1 MKEHEPVE
9 LPFSTCFLS
18 FMHNMSQKMELSP
31 CPSTRTKID
40 TWLHIARRTGLTVF
54 FNKLTKI

>member
-1 MKEHEPVE
+1 MKELEPVE

-18 FMHNMSQKMELSP
+18 FMHNMSQKMGLSP

-40 TWLHIARRTGLTVF
+40 TWLHWPGVRVFIVF